1 MWLSATVLLSNQR
14 RAARVARG
22 FPTANHQV
30 PRKMSQHSQ
39 FALLGTRRFL
49 PFFVTQLLGAF
60 NDNIFKQSLILAI
73 LYKLAIS
80 GDKSIFTNLCALL
93 FILPFFLFSALG
105 GQFGEKFAKDALIRA
120 IKLAEVA
127 IMAVGALG
135 FFFDSLPLLFLA
147 LFAMGT
153 HSALFGPVKY
163 SILPQVLREDELVGG
178 NALVEMGTFLAI
190 LAGTISAGVMMSAE
204 RYEPVVACA
213 IVLTACL
220 GYLAS
225 RNIPRAAA
233 ALPELALD
241 WNIFRQSWRIMR
253 LGLGQRPSVS
263 RSLVGNSW
271 FWFLGAVYLTQIP
284 AYSKE
289 LLHGDESVV
298 TLILTV
304 FSVGIALGSML
315 CERLSGGK
323 VEIGLVPFGSIGLT
337 LFGLLLWWHSG
348 GFPQGAAPH
357 DWLALLGHGQA
368 WLILGDIL
376 GIGLFGGFYIVPLYA
391 LIQARTAENER
402 ARVIAANNILNAL
415 FMVVSAIASIL
426 FLSVAGLSIPEL
438 FLVVSLMN
446 VAVNSY
452 IFKIVPEFTMRFL
465 VWLLGHSLYRVEHKG
480 LEAIPEEGPAVLVCN
495 HVSFV
500 DALLIGGAVRR
511 PVRFVMYYKIYQLPV
526 LNFIFRTA
534 GTVPIAARHEDL
546 LVYDAAFKRIAE
558 YLKNGE
564 VVCIFPE
571 GKLTGDGELNEFR
584 GGIERILEENP
595 VPVIPMALQGL
606 WGSFFSRDPA
616 KGFFRR
622 FWSRIRLV
630 AGAPLS
636 PDLADRQTLQLQVA
650 ELRGDAR

>member
-1 MWLSATVLLSNQR
+1 
-14 RAARVARG
+14 
-22 FPTANHQV
+22 
-30 PRKMSQHSQ
+30 MSQHSQ

-190 LAGTISAGVMMSAE
+190 LAGTISAGVMMSVE

-213 IVLTACL
+213 IVLTASL

-225 RNIPRAAA
+225 RGIPRAAA
-233 ALPELALD
+233 ALPALKLD
-241 WNIFRQSWRIMR
+241 WNIFRQSWQIMR

-284 AYSKE
+284 AYAKE

-304 FSVGIALGSML
+304 FSVGIAMGSML
-315 CERLSGGK
+315 CERFSGGK

-348 GFPQGAAPH
+348 EFPQGAVPH

-415 FMVVSAIASIL
+415 FMVVSAVVSIL

-446 VAVNSY
+446 IAVNSY

-465 VWLLGHSLYRVEHKG
+465 VWLLGHSMYRVEHKG

-546 LVYDAAFKRIAE
+546 LVYDAAFKKIAE
-558 YLKNGE
+558 YLRNGE

-571 GKLTGDGELNEFR
+571 GKLTGDGELNEFKS
-584 GGIERILEENP
+584 GIERILEENP

-616 KGFFRR
+616 KGLFKR

-636 PDLADRQTLQLQVA
+636 PKLADRQTLQLQVA

>member
-1 MWLSATVLLSNQR
+1 
-14 RAARVARG
+14 
-22 FPTANHQV
+22 
-30 PRKMSQHSQ
+30 MSQHSQ
-39 FALLGTRRFL
+39 FALLGKRRFL

-80 GDKSIFTNLCALL
+80 GDKTVYVNLCALL

-105 GQFGEKFAKDALIRA
+105 GQFGEKFAKDSLIRA
-120 IKLAEVA
+120 IKAAEVG

-135 FFFDSLPLLFLA
+135 FYLDNLWLLLAA

-163 SILPQVLREDELVGG
+163 SILPQALRENELVGG

-190 LAGTISAGVMMSAE
+190 LAGTIGAGIMMSAE
-204 RYEPVVACA
+204 RYEPIVAAA
-213 IVLTACL
+213 ILITASL

-225 RNIPRAAA
+225 RGIPRAAA
-233 ALPELALD
+233 AMPELTLD
-241 WNIFRQSWRIMR
+241 WNIFSQSWRILQ

-284 AYSKE
+284 AYSKD
-289 LLHGDESVV
+289 LLFGDESVV

-304 FSVGIALGSML
+304 FSVGIAMGSML

-323 VEIGLVPFGSIGLT
+323 VEVGLVPFGSIGLT
-337 LFGLLLWWHSG
+337 VFGILLWWHSG
-348 GFPQGAAPH
+348 GFPQGTAPH
-357 DWLALLGHGQA
+357 DWLAVISVPQA
-368 WLILGDIL
+368 WLILADIF

-391 LIQARTAENER
+391 LIQSRTAENER

-426 FLSVAGLSIPEL
+426 FLSVAGLSIPQL

-446 VAVNSY
+446 IAVNSY
-452 IFKIVPEFTMRFL
+452 IFKIVPEFSMRFL
-465 VWLLGHSLYRVEHKG
+465 IWLLGHSMYRVEHKG
-480 LEAIPEEGPAVLVCN
+480 LEAIPDEGAALLVCN

-511 PVRFVMYYKIYQLPV
+511 PVRFVMYYKIYNLPV

-534 GTVPIAARHEDL
+534 GTVPIAGRNEDL
-546 LVYDAAFKRIAE
+546 LVYDRAFKKISE
-558 YLKNGE
+558 YLRAGE

-571 GKLTGDGELNEFR
+571 GKLTTDGEMNEFKN
-584 GGIERILEENP
+584 GVERILEENP
-595 VPVIPMALQGL
+595 VQVIPMALQGL
-606 WGSFFSRDPA
+606 WGSFFSRDPG
-616 KGFFRR
+616 KGLFKR
-622 FWSRIRLV
+622 FWSRINLV
-630 AGAPLS
+630 AGQPLAPEGVDRLS
-636 PDLADRQTLQLQVA
+636 LQASVA
-650 ELRGDAR
+650 ALRGDQR